1 MQFFTL
7 LLVAA
12 VVAVIAAILM
22 IVRHR
27 RSLRVRLANIGE
39 GVHGDG
45 ILSKRADAAVPRYRL
60 LKIGSDAD
68 HVALA
73 GAGELALYQAIDEA
87 AAAEDLIGC
96 RSLACSP
103 GTMLVVSNGAGEIV
117 PGDLLVPAATGKVA
131 KKAAGAG
138 NYYIAGIAI
147 TGAAA
152 TDGLLIEVIPVGAWQ
167 TNA

>member
-1 MQFFTL
+1 MHFTL
-7 LLVAA
+7 PAILVVLP
-12 VVAVIAAILM
+12 VVATACLCFTYGR
-22 IVRHR
+22 RH
-27 RSLRVRLANIGE
+27 RVRLANIAE

-60 LKIGSDAD
+60 LKVGSDAD

-96 RSLACSP
+96 RSLACGK
-103 GTMLVVSNGAGEIV
+103 GTVLMVSNGAGVLV

-131 KKAAGAG
+131 KKAAAAG

-152 TDGLLIEVIPVGAWQ
+152 TDGELIEVIPIGAWQ